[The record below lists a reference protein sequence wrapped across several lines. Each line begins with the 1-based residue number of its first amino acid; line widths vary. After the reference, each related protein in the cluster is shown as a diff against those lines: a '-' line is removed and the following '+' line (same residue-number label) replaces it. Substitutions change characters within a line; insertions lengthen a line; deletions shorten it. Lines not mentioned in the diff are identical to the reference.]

1 MADDGIGPAS
11 GESGDSAE
19 LANLLRVGEAMPR
32 VAPPGVVVI
41 FGASGDLTAR
51 KLVPALYNLA
61 RAGVLPTEFAVVG
74 VARREMSD
82 EQFRAA
88 LRDGVERAG
97 RGGPLQSPLW
107 ESFAES
113 ISYVAGAYDAPNT
126 YEALRKRLAEVDDR
140 HGTAGNRLFYLA
152 TPPSL
157 FPVIVGRLGEAGLN
171 AGGRPGARARIVV
184 EKPFGRDLASAR
196 ELSRQ
201 VWGAFAEE
209 QVFRIDHYLGKETVQ
224 NILALRFANR
234 LFEPVWNA
242 QHVDHVQIT
251 VAETLGVEGRGAYYE
266 EAGAFR
272 DMVENHMLQLL
283 ALVAMEPPSTFE
295 ADAVRDERVKV
306 FRSLRPFTPREV
318 AESVVVGQYDAGWI
332 AGRSVPAYRAE
343 PRVSPESTTETY
355 VALRLDIDNWRWAGT
370 PFYLRHG
377 KRLPKRV
384 TEIAVVFKPAPHL
397 LFSPNDVAGLEPDV
411 LVLRIQPDE
420 GITLRFGA
428 KVPGVAMRLRSVNMD
443 FLYGHSFPVELPDAY
458 ERLLLD
464 ALAGDHTLFT
474 RADSVEASWTFA
486 MPILDHWRSAGS
498 LPSLYP
504 AGSWGPTEAD
514 ALLAR
519 DGRRWRRL

>member
-1 MADDGIGPAS
+1 MADLIEGAS
-11 GESGDSAE
+11 MGAE
-19 LANLLRVGEAMPR
+19 QPDDLTNLLRVDDAGPR
-32 VAPPGVVVI
+32 VAPPCAVVI

-61 RAGVLPTEFAVVG
+61 RAGVLPGEFAVIG
-74 VARREMSD
+74 VARSPLTD
-82 EQFRAA
+82 EEFRAA
-88 LRDGVERAG
+88 LRDGAESAA
-97 RGGPLQSPLW
+97 RGGPPQVPLW
-107 ESFAES
+107 ESFAAS
-113 ISYVAGAYDAPNT
+113 VGYVAGAYDDPNT
-126 YEALRKRLAEVDDR
+126 YEVLRKRLHDLDET

-152 TPPSL
+152 TPPNL

-171 AGGRPGARARIVV
+171 VGGRPDSFARIVV
-184 EKPFGRDLASAR
+184 EKPFGRDLASAQA
-196 ELSRQ
+196 LSRQ
-201 VWGAFAEE
+201 IWRSFSEE
-209 QVFRIDHYLGKETVQ
+209 QVYRIDHYLGKETVQ

-272 DMVENHMLQLL
+272 DMVENHMFQLL
-283 ALVAMEPPSTFE
+283 ALVAMEPPSTFA

-306 FRSLRPFTPREV
+306 FRSLRPLTARDV
-318 AESVVVGQYDAGWI
+318 AESSVRGQYDAGWI
-332 AGRSVPAYRAE
+332 AGRDAPAYRAE
-343 PRVSPESTTETY
+343 RSVSPESATETF
-355 VALRLDIDNWRWAGT
+355 VALRLFIDNWRWAGA

-397 LFSPNDVAGLEPDV
+397 LFSRDDAHGLEPDV

-420 GITLRFGA
+420 GVTLRFGV

-443 FLYGHSFPVELPDAY
+443 FLYGHSFLVELPDAY

-464 ALAGDHTLFT
+464 ALAGDRTLFT
-474 RADSVEASWTFA
+474 RADGVEASWEFSV
-486 MPILDHWRSAGS
+486 PLLEGWRTSESG
-498 LPSLYP
+498 PDLYP
-504 AGSWGPTEAD
+504 AGSWGPQSAD
-514 ALLAR
+514 DLLAR